1 MTSTIVATAV
11 TDELVARLQGI
22 TLANGYPL
30 EIRTVLRGKFMED
43 LQDAV
48 PLPVVSVL
56 AASSGQAQSENP
68 APTLPGRRERQI
80 ALELVLDF
88 ADYPDAERDV
98 VFDQAEW
105 ALAKAVGGFISGRAL
120 AGKAFSLSVG
130 GVEFDYPTPAHSL
143 GVLRATVQVG
153 YVERYI

>member
-1 MTSTIVATAV
+1 MSQTIVATTV

-22 TLANGYPL
+22 TLANGFPL
-30 EIRTVLRGKFMED
+30 EIRTVLRGRFMED
-43 LQDAV
+43 LPDAV

-56 AASSGQAQSENP
+56 PASSGQAQSENP
-68 APTLPGRRERQI
+68 VPTSPGRRERQI

-105 ALAKAVGGFISGRAL
+105 AVSKAVGGFIHGRAL
-120 AGKAFSLSVG
+120 GGKAFSLSVG

-143 GVLRATVQVG
+143 GVMRLTVQVG
-153 YVERYI
+153 YIERYT